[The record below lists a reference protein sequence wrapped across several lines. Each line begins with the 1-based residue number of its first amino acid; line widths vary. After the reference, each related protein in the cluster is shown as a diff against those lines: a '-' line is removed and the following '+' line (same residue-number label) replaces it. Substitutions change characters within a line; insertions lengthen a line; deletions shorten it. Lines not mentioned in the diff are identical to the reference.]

1 MSQSGRERIGFT
13 CAYAPLALIDAAGFV
28 PYRILPLGD
37 APDRAGSILHDNM
50 CPHVKRVLDRA
61 LAGDLP
67 ELAGLV
73 VMNSC
78 DTMRRLADAWHVSRP
93 DDRVIL
99 VDLPTTN
106 DARSVEY
113 FAAELARL
121 ADQLSKWS
129 GRPLDGQRIVES
141 ALRYRELALL
151 LARVERCAA
160 RGVLPGG
167 RGKLQEIF
175 NRSVS
180 VPVEQSLEELSG
192 LEAELTPT
200 AASDDAAVPLFVFGN
215 VLPDPSAFELFE
227 ECRGH
232 VAGDDLC
239 TGSRQIPPL
248 EVDDPER
255 ALHQLASGLLAR
267 PLCART
273 LAVHEHD
280 GFGEQVVS
288 AARACGARGVV
299 AHVMK
304 FCDPYLTRL
313 PAIRQQLEAAGLPLL
328 VLEGDCTL
336 RSLGQH
342 ATRIEAFVE
351 MLEESGR

>member
-1 MSQSGRERIGFT
+1 MTSQAGERIGFT
-13 CAYAPLALIDAAGFV
+13 CAYTPLALIDAAGFV
-28 PYRILPLGD
+28 PHRILPLGE

-61 LAGDLP
+61 LAGELP

-78 DTMRRLADAWHVSRP
+78 DTMRRLADAWRATRP
-93 DDRVIL
+93 EDRVIL

-106 DARSVEY
+106 DAGSVAY
-113 FAAELARL
+113 FAGELARL
-121 ADQLSKWS
+121 AEELSSWA
-129 GRPLDGQRIVES
+129 GRPLDGKRIVES
-141 ALRYRELALL
+141 AQRYRELASL

-180 VPVEQSLEELSG
+180 APLEQSLEELRA
-192 LEAELTPT
+192 LEAQLSP
-200 AASDDAAVPLFVFGN
+200 AAGGRDAAVPLFVFGN
-215 VLPDPSAFELFE
+215 VLPDPGGFELFE
-227 ECRGH
+227 NCGGR
-232 VAGDDLC
+232 VVGDDLC
-239 TGSRQIPPL
+239 TGSRQISPM
-248 EVDDPER
+248 EIDDPEC
-255 ALHQLASGLLAR
+255 ALHQLARGLLAR

-273 LAVHEHD
+273 LATNEHG
-280 GFGEQVVS
+280 GFAKQVVS

-304 FCDPYLTRL
+304 FCDPYLARL
-313 PAIRQQLEAAGLPLL
+313 PAIRTQLEAAGLPLL

-336 RSLGQH
+336 RALGQH

-351 MLEESGR
+351 MLEETAP